1 MQNIPE
7 AVFQKMYRED
17 GFSQWL
23 GIENLVTETGYC
35 KLKMQVRPEML
46 NGFGVAHG
54 GIVYSLADSAFAFC
68 CNSYNRISLSIETSI
83 THTKAIHKNDVL
95 YAEAKLITQSNKI
108 GTYEVI
114 VQNQDG
120 EIVGVFKGI
129 CYRTEKNLITS

>member
-7 AVFQKMYRED
+7 AVFQRMYMED

-23 GIENLVTETGYC
+23 GIEKITAELGYC

-54 GIVYSLADSAFAFC
+54 GIAYSLADSAFAFC
-68 CNSYNRISLSIETSI
+68 CNSYNRISLSVETSI
-83 THTKAIHKNDVL
+83 THSKAIRDKDIL
-95 YAEAKLITQSNKI
+95 TAEARLVTQSQKI

-114 VQNQDG
+114 VKNQEDA
-120 EIVGVFKGI
+120 IVGVFKGI
-129 CYRTEKNLITS
+129 CYRTEKNLIES